1 MRWNNASTELNAAL
15 QNLAQ
20 TISEA
25 GQTMAHTESGVAGSF
40 SA

>member
-15 QNLAQ
+15 QNLAT

-25 GQTMAHTESGVAGSF
+25 GMTMQGTDQGVAGSF
-40 SA
+40 GG